1 MMCSD
6 PDHKLHL
13 KYKLYVNN
21 YVPIF
26 EFICL
31 QYVVRASYLNT
42 QFLSQ
47 VLDEGKYHLSM
58 LHVPLGF
65 PDAQLE

>member
-6 PDHKLHL
+6 PVHKLHL
-13 KYKLYVNN
+13 KYELYVNN

-26 EFICL
+26 EFIHL

-42 QFLSQ
+42 YLSQ
-47 VLDEGKYHLSM
+47 VLGEGKYYLSM
-58 LHVPLGF
+58 LHAPLGF